1 MRAHQ
6 VVPAGSWVAEE
17 ERDQV
22 VLAFDHR
29 HRRRIVLQTD
39 SGQELLLDLPEAV
52 RMRDGEG
59 LLLEGGGVVRIIAAP
74 ERLFEIQ
81 AGDSDALV
89 RIAWHLGNRHLPVQL
104 VPGAILIR
112 ADHVIGSMVRQLGGT
127 VRETEAAFDPEPG
140 AYAGGH
146 AHEHDHDEQ

>member
-59 LLLEGGGVVRIIAAP
+59 LLLEGGGVVRI
-74 ERLFEIQ
+74 
-81 AGDSDALV
+81 
-89 RIAWHLGNRHLPVQL
+89 AWHLGNRHLPVQL